1 VDIGTAIAY
10 KEGDRPRRQFE
21 TRRKIMASKKVTK
34 KLKKGTK
41 IQPTKT
47 TTTTTIGSG
56 CQGAGAGKA
65 KYGTFSF

>member
-1 VDIGTAIAY
+1 VDIGTVIAY

-21 TRRKIMASKKVTK
+21 TRRKIMASKKVAK

-47 TTTTTIGSG
+47 TTIGSSTT
-56 CQGAGAGKA
+56 GAGAGKA
-65 KYGTFSF
+65 KCGTFSF